1 MRQFTT
7 IQCHLGVSI
16 ILMSPLCIYYHAT
29 QTDDCSFMLTVMK
42 FDASLKTISLCRSEC
57 HNVYSIN
64 LDILAT
70 FNVSK
75 KKTNNRLHV
84 LFPAMY
90 THLPLCTPVQLLI
103 SINILSANHI
113 AAT

>member
-1 MRQFTT
+1 
-7 IQCHLGVSI
+7 
-16 ILMSPLCIYYHAT
+16 
-29 QTDDCSFMLTVMK
+29 MLTVMK
-42 FDASLKTISLCRSEC
+42 FDSLCRSEC

-84 LFPAMY
+84 LFPTMY
-90 THLPLCTPVQLLI
+90 THLPLRTPVQLLI

-113 AAT
+113 ACRHVSMVKQSTVNSIKAWI